1 MRISDWSSDVCSPDL
16 QVARL
21 DVAVGEPVTG
31 QSLAQGLAQQLH
43 AGERAVAVPVDEIIG
58 AGNRVAPGDLVDIF
72 FALEKD
78 NEVKGS
84 QVRLLQSRVRVLAY
98 GTQSIDGPPVASDKP
113 VVQRNVSPPPDK
125 SALLAVPV
133 ERVNEMLLASRPGH
147 LQLALLTT
155 GRPTGRNRG
164 CQHEVLLRV
173 AAVI

>member
-21 DVAVGEPVTG
+21 DVAVGEPISG

-58 AGNRVAPGDLVDIF
+58 AGNRVAPGDLVYIF

-84 QVRLLQSRVRVLAY
+84 QVRLQIGRATCR
-98 GTQSIDGPPVASDKP
+98 DKI
-113 VVQRNVSPPPDK
+113 SK
-125 SALLAVPV
+125 SV
-133 ERVNEMLLASRPGH
+133 
-147 LQLALLTT
+147 
-155 GRPTGRNRG
+155 
-164 CQHEVLLRV
+164 
-173 AAVI
+173 